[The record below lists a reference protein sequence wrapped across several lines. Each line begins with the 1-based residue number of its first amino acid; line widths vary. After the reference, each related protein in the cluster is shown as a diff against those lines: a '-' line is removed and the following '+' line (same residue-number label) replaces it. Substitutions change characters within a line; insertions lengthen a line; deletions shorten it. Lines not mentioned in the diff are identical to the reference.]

1 MTRQL
6 FRILLFI
13 FASST
18 MSQTTELKLYRA
30 YGENHPLIIT
40 EEQQGHCWQPSKL
53 LTREDAWRCQT
64 NHAIYD
70 PCFISPFSDSSK
82 AFCPDSPWD
91 TKIVQINLPTKALAH
106 SSKLDMSRAY
116 PWAIKLAEGQT
127 CLAIT
132 SSKKHDNQPIRYRC
146 TNDIWL
152 FGKLQR
158 CKMPWRIL
166 ALDQHQQVT
175 TVILKEAWF

>member
-1 MTRQL
+1 
-6 FRILLFI
+6 
-13 FASST
+13 
-18 MSQTTELKLYRA
+18 
-30 YGENHPLIIT
+30 
-40 EEQQGHCWQPSKL
+40 
-53 LTREDAWRCQT
+53 
-64 NHAIYD
+64 
-70 PCFISPFSDSSK
+70 
-82 AFCPDSPWD
+82 
-91 TKIVQINLPTKALAH
+91 
-106 SSKLDMSRAY
+106 MSRAY